1 MERFDM
7 AHVEHSHTTR
17 QATKKTTPVAQ
28 LKQPKERDLG
38 AMIAISRALNALLA
52 DSFALYLKTKNFHW
66 HVIGPHFRPYHL
78 LFDEHAEELFASTD
92 ELADR
97 VRDISG
103 PATLAAREV
112 NELRRVK
119 DKGRS
124 FVRPDDML
132 TELIDDNDAMANA
145 MRDARGLCER
155 YEDTASTGLLEN
167 LIAQT
172 ERRRWF
178 LFEMSRED
186 DA

>member
-7 AHVEHSHTTR
+7 AHVEHSRTSR
-17 QATKKTTPVAQ
+17 NSGKSATSVAAA
-28 LKQPKERDLG
+28 KERE
-38 AMIAISRALNALLA
+38 AKSTTAIPSALNALLA

-78 LFDEHAEELFASTD
+78 LFEEHAEELFVSTD
-92 ELADR
+92 KLEERLR
-97 VRDISG
+97 EMSG
-103 PATLAAREV
+103 EAAQGAREI

-119 DKGRS
+119 DKGRPS
-124 FVRPDDML
+124 LRSEDML
-132 TELIDDNDAMANA
+132 NELIDDNEAMANS
-145 MRDARGLCER
+145 MREVRGLCDR
-155 YEDTASTGLLEN
+155 CEDAQTSGLLEA
-167 LIAQT
+167 LIDQT